1 MIEINNNFRIEFTVV
16 AITIMLCWFLS
27 ESAGHFCQPA
37 EFEYVANT
45 HFENLKHL
53 KNPGHLS
60 LNVPSMSIMIDPQFL
75 WIYVLCLIRIMV
87 A

>member
-1 MIEINNNFRIEFTVV
+1 MIDFIVV

-53 KNPGHLS
+53 KNPANLW
-60 LNVPSMSIMIDPQFL
+60 LTETSMYPMTL
-75 WIYVLCLIRIMV
+75 TRVMV
-87 A
+87 IL